1 VTLNGTLARKKPEA
15 HLVLPYQFDRG
26 PRYVLMGGLLFQ
38 ELSQPYLDAFGEE
51 QRSGAI
57 LRLAR
62 IATNPEKYEEA
73 GSVESSNG
81 FCLVF
86 ALKDNLNFVF
96 KESQI

>member
-1 VTLNGTLARKKPEA
+1 
-15 HLVLPYQFDRG
+15 
-26 PRYVLMGGLLFQ
+26 MGGLLFQ

-73 GSVESSNG
+73 
-81 FCLVF
+81 
-86 ALKDNLNFVF
+86 
-96 KESQI
+96 